1 MKELTY
7 ADKYTKEAV
16 DVLISEIGLIIRAH
30 LDKQLRNKRNMSVE
44 GAHNY

>member
-16 DVLISEIGLIIRAH
+16 DVLISEIGLIILA
-30 LDKQLRNKRNMSVE
+30 QLAATKNQKKHVSGR
-44 GAHNY
+44 GT